1 MSSFVRMPIRTV
13 HWKCPKCGKE
23 TTTTERPNPLIHTC
37 LPLFFGSVRPPVC
50 PKCKVK
56 MVKMSVW
63 SV

>member
-23 TTTTERPNPLIHTC
+23 TATTERPNPLIRTC
-37 LPLFFGSVRPPVC
+37 LPLFFGSARPPVC
-50 PKCKVK
+50 SKCKVK
-56 MVKMSVW
+56 MIKISVW

>member
-1 MSSFVRMPIRTV
+1 MSSFVPMPTRIH

-56 MVKMSVW
+56 MVKISVW